1 MLVGIPNVDF
11 SEAPRFVRRAVNH
24 IRSELR
30 DSFKIIIHIIHENRE
45 PCSGMAL
52 ATEAKENLNLA
63 EAHRA
68 KAGRLKGA
76 AREAEMQRNLSRVFG
91 PPASGSDEE
100 KACELLRAFIREN
113 QEET

>member
-1 MLVGIPNVDF
+1 MKNQLP
-11 SEAPRFVRRAVNH
+11 PRPDYTDPQVHTKAMTRRLE
-24 IRSELR
+24 IIKRRYRS
-30 DSFKIIIHIIHENRE
+30 
-45 PCSGMAL
+45 
-52 ATEAKENLNLA
+52 
-63 EAHRA
+63 